1 MSGPIRCAALA
12 RTTESCDGAAYHM
25 RLEEFDFDLPSD
37 LIAQHPTADR
47 DGSRLL
53 VLNRARATH
62 RHFSFRDL
70 PRFLRAGDALVV
82 NETKVFPARLRG
94 RKRDTGGCA
103 EFLLVRKEA
112 GGEVWLAL
120 ARPARSLKPGSVVE
134 IGDGSAA
141 VEVLESAGPGRV
153 RVRIE
158 RTGAPGE
165 GDTEIGVARLLEQFG
180 EVPLPP
186 YIQRRAASE
195 DRLRYQTVFARE
207 QGAIAAPTAG
217 LHFTVDLLSQIA
229 DAGVAVTKVLL
240 HVGPGTFEPVRTP
253 DPRDHKL
260 EAEYYELSDAA
271 TAELN
276 ERRRSG
282 GRVVAVGTTVVRA
295 LETAAD
301 DGGHL
306 RPGKGWTDRFIYPPY
321 QFKAV
326 DALVTNFHLPRS
338 SLLMLVAA
346 FAGQALMRRS
356 YESAIELGYRFYS
369 YGDAMLIE

>member
-1 MSGPIRCAALA
+1 
-12 RTTESCDGAAYHM
+12 M
-25 RLEEFDFDLPSD
+25 RLEEFDFDLPSN

-53 VLNRARATH
+53 VLDRASATH
-62 RHFSFRDL
+62 RHFGFGDL
-70 PRFLRAGDALVV
+70 PRFLRAGDALVL
-82 NETKVFPARLRG
+82 NETRVFPARLRG

-112 GGEVWLAL
+112 GADVWLAM
-120 ARPARSLKPGSVVE
+120 ARPGRSLKPGSVVE
-134 IGDGSAA
+134 VGDGSAA
-141 VEVLESAGPGRV
+141 VEVLDSAGPGRV

-158 RTGAPGE
+158 RAGTALA
-165 GDTEIGVARLLEQFG
+165 GDTKMIEVLERFG

-186 YIQRRAASE
+186 YIQRQAASE
-195 DRLRYQTVFARE
+195 DRLRYQTVFARKR
-207 QGAIAAPTAG
+207 GAVAAPTAG
-217 LHFTVDLLSQIA
+217 LHFTADLLSQIA
-229 DAGVAVTKVLL
+229 NAGIAVTKILL
-240 HVGPGTFEPVRTP
+240 HVGPGTFEPVRSP

-271 TAELN
+271 AAELN

-295 LETAAD
+295 LETAAA

-306 RPGKGWTDRFIYPPY
+306 QPGKGWTDRFIYPPY
-321 QFKAV
+321 EFKAV

-346 FAGQALMRRS
+346 FAGQSLIRRS
-356 YESAIELGYRFYS
+356 YQSAIELGYRFYS

>member
-1 MSGPIRCAALA
+1 
-12 RTTESCDGAAYHM
+12 M

-53 VLNRARATH
+53 VLNRASATH

-158 RTGAPGE
+158 RAGASGE

-346 FAGQALMRRS
+346 FAGQALIRRS